1 MCIMPTASARS
12 CSFCRGPQGKRTDK
26 KYSQSLLAWIL
37 LISGLGMPLFGC
49 KGASPPLAATP
60 PPAVSVA
67 PPLEREVLDYDEYT
81 GHITAVEEVAVRSR
95 VRGYLVKVNFT
106 EGAEVKQGD
115 VLFEIDPRPFQ
126 ADLDAAKGKVAQW
139 EAKLARAEA
148 DVTRYERLL
157 PKGAASQKDLDA
169 ATADRGEAR
178 AAIQSARAEVE
189 RAALDVEFAK
199 VTAPISGRVSRANV
213 TKGNLISGTETTPLT
228 TIVSMNPIY
237 VYFNVDERALLQY
250 QQAARKQAG
259 GGERAANVKD
269 AKIPISLGL
278 AGEAGFPYEGVI
290 DFANNQVDSQTGTIQ
305 VRGVFANANRALTPG
320 LFARVRI
327 PVGDKY
333 QAMLVP
339 ERAIGTDQGQK
350 YLLAVND
357 KNVVEYR
364 AVKLGRLFDN
374 LRVIQ
379 EGVKPGELV
388 IVNGIQRARPGL
400 TVTPQRT
407 EAAALGTAA
416 AVAPPASEAKQPTAA
431 PETASAH

>member
-1 MCIMPTASARS
+1 MWFMLTASS
-12 CSFCRGPQGKRTDK
+12 YKYPLNRTCLQ
-26 KYSQSLLAWIL
+26 YRASLLAGVL
-37 LISGLGMPLFGC
+37 LISGLGGLPLFGC

-67 PPLEREVLDYDEYT
+67 PPLEREVLDSDEYT
-81 GHITAVEEVAVRSR
+81 GHIAAVEEVEVRSR

-148 DVTRYERLL
+148 DVTRYQRLL
-157 PKGAASQKDLDA
+157 PKGAASQKDLDQA
-169 ATADRGEAR
+169 VADRGEAR

-199 VTAPISGRVSRANV
+199 VTAPIGGRVSRANV

-228 TIVSMNPIY
+228 TIVSMHPIY
-237 VYFNVDERALLQY
+237 VYFNIDERALLQY

-259 GGERAANVKD
+259 GSQQPANVKD
-269 AKIPISLGL
+269 AKIPVSLGL
-278 AGEAGFPYEGVI
+278 AGEAGFPHEGVI

-305 VRGVFANANRALTPG
+305 VRGVFANANRTLTPG
-320 LFARVRI
+320 LFARVRV

-379 EGVKPGELV
+379 EGVKPGDLV

-407 EAAALGTAA
+407 EGATPGTAA
-416 AVAPPASEAKQPTAA
+416 VVAPPASEAKPPTAA